1 MRKLVLI
8 LILIFSLQIYSQDY
22 GNLSGN
28 MQLNYQTFEEDTLIN
43 AIDTSSYTSGYI
55 NLIYNYKK
63 FTIGTRME
71 VYHNVIPNSGLER
84 YEGVGVAHRFIQFRN
99 NILDFTAGNFYE
111 EFGSGLIFRTYFD
124 PNLGVDNAMNGF
136 RLKVS
141 PKDGIYLTAVIGKQ
155 RNYWSE
161 SDTEFRWQKPGYR
174 DTDFLGDGLVRGLNA
189 DISLNSILLKQ
200 WNSIINIGASFI
212 TKKESDDNGK
222 YFLPENVGAFNG
234 RLNITKGNVSLNIDY
249 AYKINDPSDD
259 NNYIYKNGTGLILT
273 TNYSQKGLGL
283 SFGLK
288 RIDNMY
294 FRSQR
299 RGASLQEL
307 NINYITPFT
316 KQQAYSLATMYPY
329 TSQPG
334 GEMGSQIDVYYKIPK
349 KTKLGGKYGTDISI
363 NFSNS
368 FNIDKTLLP
377 DSTGNLD
384 GTLGYESSCFKLGND
399 KLFQEF
405 NIEMSRKI
413 NRNLKF
419 IATYINVE
427 NNDKI
432 IGRQWKELIKA
443 NIFILESIIKIRNK
457 GALKPSLRTEI
468 QHLSTK
474 QDVGNWIMGLLEYKV
489 SKYFFSIQDLYNYG
503 NDHENP
509 HYYSISA
516 GYTQGPHRISMTYGK
531 QRAGL
536 FCVGGVC
543 REVPAA
549 NGFTISL
556 TSSF

>member
-1 MRKLVLI
+1 MRQVFVI
-8 LILIFSLQIYSQDY
+8 LILLLSLQGNSQDY
-22 GNLSGN
+22 GSLSGN

-55 NLIYNYKK
+55 NLLYNYKK
-63 FTIGTRME
+63 FTIGTRLE
-71 VYHNVIPNSGLER
+71 IYHNVIPGSGLER
-84 YEGVGVAHRFIQFRN
+84 YEGMGIAHRFIQFRN
-99 NILDFTAGNFYE
+99 NIIDVTAGNFYD

-124 PNLGVDNAMNGF
+124 PNLGVDNSMNGF

-141 PKDGIYLTAVIGKQ
+141 PINGIYLTGIVGKQ
-155 RNYWSE
+155 RNYWSKNE
-161 SDTEFRWQKPGYR
+161 TEFQWQQPGYM
-174 DTDFLGDGLVRGLNA
+174 DADFFGNGLVRAFNA
-189 DISLNSILLKQ
+189 DISLNSILLKN
-200 WNSIINIGASFI
+200 WKSIINVGASFV
-212 TKKESDDNGK
+212 TKKENDDNKK

-234 RLNITKGNVSLNIDY
+234 RLSITKGNSSINIDY

-259 NNYIYKNGTGLILT
+259 NNYIYKNGTGLIVT
-273 TNYSQKGLGL
+273 TNYSQKGFGL
-283 SFGLK
+283 SLGIK

-329 TSQPG
+329 TSQPD

-384 GTLGYESSCFKLGND
+384 GTLGYESEFFKLGED

-405 NIEMSRKI
+405 NIEISRKI
-413 NRNLKF
+413 NQNLKF
-419 IATYINVE
+419 IATYINVK

-443 NIFILESIIKIRNK
+443 NIVILESIIKIPTK
-457 GALKPSLRTEI
+457 GSFRPSIRTEI

-474 QDVGNWIMGLLEYKV
+474 QDVGNWIMGLLECKM
-489 SKYFFSIQDLYNYG
+489 SNYFVSIQDLYNYG
-503 NDHENP
+503 NDSQKP
-509 HYYSISA
+509 HYYSVSA
-516 GYTQGPHRISMTYGK
+516 GYSRGPHRISMTYGK

-549 NGFTISL
+549 NGITISL
-556 TSSF
+556 TNSF